1 MKKQHTY
8 LILCV
13 LIFSIQSCKN
23 DTMGSDT
30 YKYPISL
37 SEKEQE
43 EENNPDKNAS
53 WTPEQAANHQKKL
66 AKLSKFSKPID
77 KNRSQISTSYAND
90 ALIGNWINRGPK
102 NMPGAFKFAEMLDG
116 TDIMYGITWNQ
127 YVGEYNSTSYIYKG
141 TVYNPTTGTGGDD
154 FELLTANWPN
164 RYQNLFA
171 FEFNGSIRLVAHI
184 ESGPVYYSDNDGQ
197 DWILANGLPEA
208 NTSSAI
214 NRQDGN
220 TIYVTDNTSVYI
232 STDQGVNF
240 SLLKNFGSSQDSFVY
255 TPRYD
260 IQGNAEEVYLIRDGD
275 FYKLNDSNTDFDFRG
290 SYTSSHNARALSIG
304 GDNRTIY
311 VTEDSNYWIST
322 DEGLTWTEKFPHGN
336 FFGDLSGKMSA
347 GFFFAAHPE
356 NPIISVA
363 GYAIPI
369 ISTDALSTVQTDHTG
384 WGRYQNGNH
393 LPALEYQNHIRF
405 NYHPDFQSSHF
416 FYNSSGDL
424 FSARCSDGGI
434 FVSYKEWSD
443 FPNPGVGYDNSGYQN
458 AHFINLNV
466 LNTITP
472 LVYRNA
478 MFTGINN
485 VDHINYGTQDQG
497 SQNII
502 PGSSGDVLEFYQ
514 VIGGDGPSIDSYDGS
529 NAWRWDRDGDKVWSP
544 VNVYTSGGNVLSIGQ
559 INSQFNSSQTIDFT
573 TDSDLGWIKTYIDRH
588 SPDKNIWMLS
598 KSLYRA
604 TWDGSTIAG
613 HTINVDNNQVAAL
626 AQGTIDGDKLY
637 MLQGSKVYISNDRG
651 DTFGTAINT
660 PFNETQ
666 GGFTRG
672 DIGSGVVLPGDDDWI
687 LFAGP
692 STNDVGAILSKDGGN
707 TWIDVTGDFPAG
719 SDAQTGG
726 MIATPDGSFIF
737 AGTDVG
743 AYVFDVVQEE
753 WHSLAEGIGIFNTVD
768 LDFIE
773 TTNTMRFA
781 TWGSGILDFN
791 IESTLGVEQ
800 NAIADTFKLYP
811 NPASDHVFIELDGA
825 IASRT
830 KIDIIDINGRILY
843 SNISLLHNNPLRI
856 NTSEFTKGMY
866 IVRFEN
872 GDKQIKTRKIVI
884 N

>member
-1 MKKQHTY
+1 MD
-8 LILCV
+8 L
-13 LIFSIQSCKN
+13 
-23 DTMGSDT
+23 
-30 YKYPISL
+30 
-37 SEKEQE
+37 
-43 EENNPDKNAS
+43 
-53 WTPEQAANHQKKL
+53 
-66 AKLSKFSKPID
+66 
-77 KNRSQISTSYAND
+77 
-90 ALIGNWINRGPK
+90 
-102 NMPGAFKFAEMLDG
+102 MLG
-116 TDIMYGITWNQ
+116 
-127 YVGEYNSTSYIYKG
+127 
-141 TVYNPTTGTGGDD
+141 
-154 FELLTANWPN
+154 
-164 RYQNLFA
+164 
-171 FEFNGSIRLVAHI
+171 
-184 ESGPVYYSDNDGQ
+184 
-197 DWILANGLPEA
+197 
-208 NTSSAI
+208 
-214 NRQDGN
+214 
-220 TIYVTDNTSVYI
+220 
-232 STDQGVNF
+232 
-240 SLLKNFGSSQDSFVY
+240 
-255 TPRYD
+255 
-260 IQGNAEEVYLIRDGD
+260 
-275 FYKLNDSNTDFDFRG
+275 
-290 SYTSSHNARALSIG
+290 
-304 GDNRTIY
+304 
-311 VTEDSNYWIST
+311 
-322 DEGLTWTEKFPHGN
+322 
-336 FFGDLSGKMSA
+336 
-347 GFFFAAHPE
+347 
-356 NPIISVA
+356 
-363 GYAIPI
+363 
-369 ISTDALSTVQTDHTG
+369 
-384 WGRYQNGNH
+384 
-393 LPALEYQNHIRF
+393 
-405 NYHPDFQSSHF
+405 
-416 FYNSSGDL
+416 
-424 FSARCSDGGI
+424 GGI
-434 FVSYKEWSD
+434 V
-443 FPNPGVGYDNSGYQN
+443 
-458 AHFINLNV
+458 
-466 LNTITP
+466 
-472 LVYRNA
+472 
-478 MFTGINN
+478 M
-485 VDHINYGTQDQG
+485 
-497 SQNII
+497 
-502 PGSSGDVLEFYQ
+502 
-514 VIGGDGPSIDSYDGS
+514 VI
-529 NAWRWDRDGDKVWSP
+529 
-544 VNVYTSGGNVLSIGQ
+544 LSIGQ